1 MLSQEKCMWLGM
13 AVNETKKDAGT
24 GRKDKKGRWWEIE
37 RHIIFFDQTNGDRL
51 TMPVT
56 PQEYWIDHGVGSE
69 VVRLTELGDINLL
82 GKRYMMT
89 ITLDVMFPAQR
100 YPFMLQAGKTDPW
113 IYVQILERWCDNNTL
128 LRMMIPGTN
137 VNTTAKIA
145 AIKLGEKDGTN
156 DVYATLTIKQV
167 RVLQPSTTA
176 ASSDTGNQSRAEEPQ
191 QAAAS
196 GGTDAASGKE
206 QQYTVVSGDT
216 LSAICRKFYG
226 NANLYNQ
233 VASYNGIA
241 NPHLIF
247 PGQVLKL
254 PNQNKL

>member
-1 MLSQEKCMWLGM
+1 M
-13 AVNETKKDAGT
+13 
-24 GRKDKKGRWWEIE
+24 E
-37 RHIIFFDQTNGDRL
+37 RHIVFFDQTNGDRL
-51 TMPVT
+51 TLPVT

-69 VVRLTELGDINLL
+69 VIRLTELGDINLL

-89 ITLDVMFPAQR
+89 ITLDVMFPAQK

-137 VNTTAKIA
+137 INTTAKIA
-145 AIKLGEKDGTN
+145 AIKLGERDGTN

-176 ASSDTGNQSRAEEPQ
+176 ASSDTGNQSRTEEPNQ
-191 QAAAS
+191 GAGSGTTAAS
-196 GGTDAASGKE
+196 GQE

-226 NANLYNQ
+226 DANLYNK
-233 VASYNGIA
+233 VASYNSIT
-241 NPHLIF
+241 NPHLIY

-254 PNQNKL
+254 PDKSKL